1 MTNSSNNSH
10 LSYLDATGSIP
21 YGMTN
26 NYMFR
31 LILFLHLPRNPFT
44 SPMQMRSQEKNA
56 APVRTMNL
64 WNMSWLKEIHNLQK
78 KMHNFGK
85 RIPYLQNTNADTVI
99 FKFQK
104 NILMPHPDKMGRF
117 MIAVSF

>member
-44 SPMQMRSQEKNA
+44 SPMQTKSQEKNA
-56 APVRTMNL
+56 GPVRTMNL
-64 WNMSWLKEIHNLQK
+64 WNMPWLKEIHNLQK
-78 KMHNFGK
+78 KNAQLLEKDTILAEYK
-85 RIPYLQNTNADTVI
+85 RRYGDL
-99 FKFQK
+99 
-104 NILMPHPDKMGRF
+104 
-117 MIAVSF
+117 